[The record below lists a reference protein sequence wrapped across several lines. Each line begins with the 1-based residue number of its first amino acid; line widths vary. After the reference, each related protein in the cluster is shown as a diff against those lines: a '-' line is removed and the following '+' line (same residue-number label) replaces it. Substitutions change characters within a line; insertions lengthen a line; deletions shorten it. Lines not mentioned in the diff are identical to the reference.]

1 MIDSPEDAEW
11 PCLRCVWD
19 GRIMVPNGEG
29 RIAYASASTPP
40 IRCES

>member
-19 GRIMVPNGEG
+19 GRIMVPKWGWEG
-29 RIAYASASTPP
+29 DYRQVQ
-40 IRCES
+40 